1 MKTPYNLTIFPITLM
16 NNVLVSILHFPPCL
30 ALIGKRSSHTP
41 VTLVH
46 FLKVTYKFINSFIQT
61 ISIALLQ
68 VHYYSEALPTQ
79 QGWQGYCAGVSCR
92 SAIRNSS
99 NTCRVIELMQLDCMS
114 LKLSVAV

>member
-46 FLKVTYKFINSFIQT
+46 FLKVTYKFIN
-61 ISIALLQ
+61 
-68 VHYYSEALPTQ
+68 
-79 QGWQGYCAGVSCR
+79 
-92 SAIRNSS
+92 
-99 NTCRVIELMQLDCMS
+99 
-114 LKLSVAV
+114 